1 MFAARRCSHRLR
13 ITIYATLIVIL
24 ATGAASAQ
32 YDPWRTQKQ
41 KENDRDIDRAY
52 QSTIER
58 LPDPEKKKSDPW
70 ADPQPTPSAAA
81 TTPSA
86 AAKNK
91 QHDPARRPGPL
102 KN

>member
-1 MFAARRCSHRLR
+1 MLR
-13 ITIYATLIVIL
+13 IIIYATLIVIL
-24 ATGAASAQ
+24 TMEAASAQ
-32 YDPWRTQKQ
+32 YDPWRTGQQKN
-41 KENDRDIDRAY
+41 NDRDIDRAY

-58 LPDPEKKKSDPW
+58 LPDPEKKSDPW
-70 ADPQPTPSAAA
+70 ADPQLTPSGAA

-91 QHDPARRPGPL
+91 QYDPARRPGPL